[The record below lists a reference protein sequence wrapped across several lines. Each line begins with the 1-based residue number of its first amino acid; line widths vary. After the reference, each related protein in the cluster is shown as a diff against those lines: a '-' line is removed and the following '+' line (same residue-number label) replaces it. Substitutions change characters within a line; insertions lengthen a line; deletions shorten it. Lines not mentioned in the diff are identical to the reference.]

1 MLYSYVPTVSGVS
14 PETVTYSIVNKPAW
28 AAFAAGTGALT
39 GTPSASDA
47 GVTAAITIGAS
58 DGKQQATIG
67 PFRISVIA
75 QTQTP
80 PPPGPPTIIGT
91 PMNTVTAGSN
101 YSFTPVARDSN
112 AVPLTF
118 SIQNAPSWARFNPG
132 TGQLSGTPQAANV
145 GTYPNILVSVS
156 DGNGSAS
163 LPAFSI
169 NVISPVVVTQ
179 AQALL
184 SYMKSLT
191 GKGVLSGQYA
201 NYTAAGMMNQ
211 VPLIS
216 SGTGSSP
223 AILGTFMSLG
233 KASSL
238 ADVVA
243 LSNEW
248 LAKGGIVITML
259 SPGNPTW
266 AATPGGDPILAA
278 DGTGGPTRGPGQS
291 GGHPINFGNLLVNG
305 SPEWKVWHAFLDQL
319 VVKFQAIK
327 GPIIVRPFP
336 ELNRNEEWWSVAY
349 QTPDQFK
356 AVWQQMVTYIRSQGV
371 TNVLWCLNFSGS
383 QPHLDTTVP
392 LYYPGSDYVDIV
404 SLDHYPPQFPYD
416 GVGITALA
424 ATGKPVMYAEM
435 GAVKGNPLPAPFS
448 GDTGLALQVVTD
460 HYPQVVATVVW
471 AATLALPMQLGMD
484 AYMSNPKIVNLS
496 DLPRNP

>member
-1 MLYSYVPTVSGVS
+1 MFYKYSVSVSKFQHVAFRCAVLALAFDAGNALAQSTV
-14 PETVTYSIVNKPAW
+14 A
-28 AAFAAGTGALT
+28 TGSVFR
-39 GTPSASDA
+39 PSAS
-47 GVTAAITIGAS
+47 VS
-58 DGKQQATIG
+58 PATIAPAVAG
-67 PFRISVIA
+67 TTLKWWPKPSIS
-75 QTQTP
+75 
-80 PPPGPPTIIGT
+80 GT
-91 PMNTVTAGSN
+91 PTKKVAAGAN
-101 YSFTPVARDSN
+101 YSFTPSVSDPEART
-112 AVPLTF
+112 LYFT
-118 SIQNAPSWARFNPG
+118 IQNAPPWASFSVQ
-132 TGQLSGTPQAANV
+132 TGQLSGAPSNADA
-145 GTYPNILVSVS
+145 GTYSGIVITVR
-156 DGNGSAS
+156 NGRQESAS
-163 LPAFSI
+163 LPAFAI
-169 NVISPVVVTQ
+169 EVAPPVVAAQ

-496 DLPRNP
+496 DLPNSF